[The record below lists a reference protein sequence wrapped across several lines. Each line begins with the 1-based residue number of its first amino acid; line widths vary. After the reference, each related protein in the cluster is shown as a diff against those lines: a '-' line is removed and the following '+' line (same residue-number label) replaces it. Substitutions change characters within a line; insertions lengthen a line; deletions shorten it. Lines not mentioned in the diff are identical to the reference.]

1 MNSRLPRQKML
12 PAPLCGVTI
21 LTNAKLAKKASAGR
35 VMVGRATLNCT
46 LPQNTQKGKNLRL
59 AAFRSTAMIRV
70 VRPEIQKRN

>member
-1 MNSRLPRQKML
+1 ML

-46 LPQNTQKGKNLRL
+46 LGQNTQKGKNLSWL
-59 AAFRSTAMIRV
+59 PFG
-70 VRPEIQKRN
+70 QLQ